1 MPDNERMTDESADLQ
16 QVLPSP
22 HLLDD
27 LELIRQGVD
36 VPIASGRHPSA
47 ITLSTPLGPSEPHRV
62 VVIEP
67 EGVPI
72 ATVGV
77 HAAPSQAETYIP
89 DGSVRFLSRR
99 PDRPFESSH
108 RSVSTVAPPDFT
120 IVMDHSVE
128 AVEVA
133 KLMPAG
139 HKVLVLLVAA
149 VEREGE
155 TQPREVHLC
164 RHALHLS
171 EELNEPA
178 FGLTHV
184 DLVVVPIAPDHPR
197 RSERIKLC
205 ASTYS
210 QGGHIVDLSEASSEP
225 SEEAQGAVLFFTGLS
240 GSGKS
245 TLAKAVHNRL
255 LEQTERTITLL
266 DGDVVRRHLSSGL
279 GFGPTDRD
287 INIRRIGWVAA
298 RIAEHGGLAICSPI
312 APFDATRQAVRDMTL
327 RAGGRFVLIHIA
339 TPLDEC
345 ERRDRKGLYARA
357 RRGEIPNFTGISS
370 PYEDP
375 IDPDLRLDTTDQDI
389 ETLTQLILDFG
400 ASRGLWCPLSPQ

>member
-1 MPDNERMTDESADLQ
+1 MPDNERMTDESAGLQ

-27 LELIRQGVD
+27 LELIRQGVE
-36 VPIASGRHPSA
+36 VPLASDSHPSA
-47 ITLSTPLGPSEPHRV
+47 ITLSTPLGPSELHQV

-72 ATVGV
+72 AAVGV
-77 HAAPSQAETYIP
+77 RAAAGRAETYIP
-89 DGSVRFLSRR
+89 DGSTRFLSRR
-99 PDRPFESSH
+99 PDRPFESLH
-108 RSVSTVAPPDFT
+108 RSVSTVTPPDFT
-120 IVMDHSVE
+120 VVIDHSVN
-128 AVEVA
+128 AVEAA
-133 KLMPAG
+133 KLLPAG
-139 HKVLVLLVAA
+139 ATVLVLLVAA
-149 VEREGE
+149 VERAGE

-164 RHALHLS
+164 THALHLTQ
-171 EELNEPA
+171 ELSEPA
-178 FGLTHV
+178 YGLSQV
-184 DLVVVPIAPDHPR
+184 DLVVVPIASDHPHR
-197 RSERIKLC
+197 KKRITLC
-205 ASTYS
+205 AWAFS
-210 QGGHIVDLSEASSEP
+210 QGGHIVDLSEASDEP
-225 SEEAQGAVLFFTGLS
+225 REEAQGAVLFFTGLS

-245 TLAKAVHNRL
+245 TLAKAVRNRL

-339 TPLDEC
+339 TPLEEC

-375 IDPDLRLDTTDQDI
+375 VDPDLRLDTTDQDI
-389 ETLTQLILDFG
+389 EKLTKLILDFG
-400 ASRGLWCPLSPQ
+400 AKRGLWHPINHP